1 MDQNTPEQDGTEQN
15 TPEQTVPDQNTT
27 EQTGADAL
35 VQDDLN
41 KLIGTALGVAGEQLE
56 AHGAFLPVGLV
67 LTHDGELSLVAVA
80 PNTVEGEVEAE
91 LDADQMIADLFEALA
106 QQRDQNRAAAVVCDI
121 HLPDDVT
128 DAIHVM
134 AEHST
139 GVCVSAVRP
148 YRQEPTGWEFGNP
161 FLEAGEMAIWV

>member
-1 MDQNTPEQDGTEQN
+1 MTNPSPESAEL
-15 TPEQTVPDQNTT
+15 
-27 EQTGADAL
+27 DAK

-56 AHGAFLPVGLV
+56 EHGAFLPVGVV
-67 LTHDGELSLVAVA
+67 LTHDDELNLVAVS
-80 PNTVEGEVEAE
+80 PTTMEGGEEEE
-91 LDADQMIADLFEALA
+91 LDADAMVADLFQALT
-106 QQRDQNRAAAVVCDI
+106 QQRDTNRAAAVVCDI

-139 GVCVSAVRP
+139 GVSVSAVRP
-148 YRQEPTGWEFGNP
+148 YRQAPTGWEFGNP
-161 FLEAGEMAIWV
+161 FLEAGERSIWV

>member
-1 MDQNTPEQDGTEQN
+1 M
-15 TPEQTVPDQNTT
+15 DQNTT
-27 EQTGADAL
+27 EQNTQETAAPAAGELDAQ

-56 AHGAFLPVGLV
+56 EHGAFLPVGIV
-67 LTHDGELSLVAVA
+67 LAHSGELSLVAVS
-80 PNTVEGEVEAE
+80 PTEMGGGEESE
-91 LDADQMIADLFEALA
+91 LDADAMVADLFQALA
-106 QQRDQNRAAAVVCDI
+106 QQREQNRAAAVVCDI

-139 GVCVSAVRP
+139 GVGVSAVRP
-148 YRQEPTGWEFGNP
+148 YRQAPTGWEFGNP
-161 FLEAGEMAIWV
+161 FLEAGEIQIWA

>member
-1 MDQNTPEQDGTEQN
+1 MNQNTPEPSEL
-15 TPEQTVPDQNTT
+15 
-27 EQTGADAL
+27 DAQ

-41 KLIGTALGVAGEQLE
+41 KLIGTALGVAAEQLE
-56 AHGAFLPVGLV
+56 EHGAFLPVGLV
-67 LTHDGELSLVAVA
+67 LTHDGELNLVAVS
-80 PNTVEGEVEAE
+80 PTEVDGGEESE
-91 LDADQMIADLFEALA
+91 LDADAMIADLFQALT

-139 GVCVSAVRP
+139 GMGVAAVQP
-148 YRQEPTGWEFGNP
+148 YRQAPTGWEFGNP
-161 FLEAGEMAIWV
+161 FLEAGEITIWA

>member
-1 MDQNTPEQDGTEQN
+1 MTNPSPESAEI
-15 TPEQTVPDQNTT
+15 
-27 EQTGADAL
+27 DAK

-56 AHGAFLPVGLV
+56 EHGAFLPVALV
-67 LTHDGELSLVAVA
+67 LTHDDELSLVAVS
-80 PNTVEGEVEAE
+80 PTTVDGGEEEE
-91 LDADQMIADLFEALA
+91 LDADQMVADLFAALT
-106 QQRDQNRAAAVVCDI
+106 QQREQNRAAAIVCDI

-139 GVCVSAVRP
+139 GVSVSAVRP
-148 YRQEPTGWEFGNP
+148 YRQAPTGWEFGNP
-161 FLEAGEMAIWV
+161 FLEAGEIAIWV